1 MDEKLTQHFNWGEV
15 TTSDTA
21 KRLGLKNTPTP
32 QAIQN
37 LKALFTNV
45 IEPLRVAYGRPLQI
59 NSGYRSPEVNKAVGG
74 VASSQHTTGQACD
87 IEPVEPGYEKDFA
100 LFVISKINELPI
112 DQAIIEFADK
122 QGRPK
127 WMHISH
133 TATPRRNILLAEK
146 QNGRTVYIPATREV
160 LISRGIQAD
169 IPIVETPKS
178 DDIAQYFTNVENALE
193 KLKQRVY
200 NG

>member
-1 MDEKLTQHFNWGEV
+1 MEGKLTEHFNWGEV

-32 QAIQN
+32 EAVQN
-37 LKALFTNV
+37 LKALFANV
-45 IEPLRVAYGRPLQI
+45 IEPLRIAYGRPLQI
-59 NSGYRSPEVNKAVGG
+59 NSGYRSPAVNKAVGG
-74 VASSQHTTGQACD
+74 VATSQHTTGQACD
-87 IEPVEPGYEKDFA
+87 IEPVQPGYEKDFA

-112 DQAIIEFADK
+112 DQAIIEFADN

-146 QNGRTVYIPATREV
+146 QNGRTVYIPATKEV

-169 IPIVETPKS
+169 TPVVETPKS
-178 DDIAQYFTNVENALE
+178 DDMEQYFTNVENALE

>member
-1 MDEKLTQHFNWGEV
+1 MDGKLTDHFNWGEV
-15 TTSDTA
+15 TASDTA

-32 QAIQN
+32 EAAEN
-37 LKALFTNV
+37 LKALFNNV

-59 NSGYRSPEVNKAVGG
+59 NSGYRSPAVNKAVGG
-74 VASSQHTTGQACD
+74 VATSQHTTGQACD
-87 IEPVEPGYEKDFA
+87 IEPVAPGYEKDFC

-112 DQAIIEFADK
+112 DQAIIEFADG

-133 TATPRRNILLAEK
+133 TANPRRNILLAEK
-146 QNGRTVYIPATREV
+146 QNGRTVYIPVTPEV
-160 LISRGIQAD
+160 LASRNIQVSK
-169 IPIVETPKS
+169 PVEPPKR
-178 DDIAQYFTNVENALE
+178 DDLVQYFTDVETALE

-200 NG
+200 NR